1 MNKEIKFYD
10 FSKKY
15 YLTTN
20 YINNTSIKD
29 YEPFLNNHNIDFNTV
44 SFLKD
49 FKILDIDITIQY
61 TTNIIIIPKIL
72 ININSIPSNTTTQN
86 TTTQNTTT
94 QNTTTQNTTT
104 QNNNNEKINIDD
116 TTSKYL
122 TLLQKHPDLI
132 SFIIILKTDMIEYI
146 TLYLKK
152 YRKKNIYN
160 IIRNNQNEIIEMLEK
175 NKNFINLYIRTCNI
189 NILQNIISYSSN
201 NIIISQIEEIFPD
214 VPADNIEELIDI
226 FSN

>member
-1 MNKEIKFYD
+1 MNQEIKFYD
-10 FSKKY
+10 FTKKH

-20 YINNTSIKD
+20 YIDNTSIKD
-29 YEPFLNNHNIDFNTV
+29 YEPFLNEHNIYFNTV

-49 FKILDIDITIQY
+49 FKILDINNIIQN

-72 ININSIPSNTTTQN
+72 ININSIPSNTLTN
-86 TTTQNTTT
+86 TTITNTLLSE
-94 QNTTTQNTTT
+94 NNTTT
-104 QNNNNEKINIDD
+104 QNNNNNKINIDD
-116 TTSKYL
+116 MTSKYL

-160 IIRNNQNEIIEMLEK
+160 IIRNNQKEIIEMLET

-214 VPADNIEELIDI
+214 VPTDNIEELIDI